1 MINRERLISL
11 AKAQMLKKRD
21 HSHRETGF
29 AFYHGLRTARLSIYL
44 REHIFPEHTEMDD
57 ILFAAGLFHD
67 IGKLEPPHN
76 QSGSRMVRAL
86 LPEELTPAVLLQ
98 VAEIVLLHTKH
109 GTCQAGYPDC
119 VNLVMDADVI
129 DHYGCMD
136 IWVNLYHCAL
146 EDQTP
151 AASIRYFQSV
161 TQQEQAEFNETMLY
175 YPLSRQIQQERFTFE
190 QAFFERL
197 QRESQGE
204 VL

>member
-1 MINRERLISL
+1 MINRERLVSL
-11 AKAQMLKKRD
+11 AKAQMLEKRD

-29 AFYHGLRTARLSIYL
+29 AFYHGLRTAKLSIYL
-44 REHIFPEHTEMDD
+44 REHIFPEHAEMDD

-86 LPEELTPAVLLQ
+86 LSEELSPAELSQ

-109 GTCQAGYPDC
+109 GACQTGFPDC
-119 VNLVMDADVI
+119 ANLVMDADVI
-129 DHYGCMD
+129 DHYGCMG
-136 IWVNLYHCAL
+136 IWMNLYYCAL

-151 AASIRYFQSV
+151 AESLRYFQTV

-175 YPLSRQIQQERFTFE
+175 YPLSRQIQQERFLYE

-197 QRESQGE
+197 KKESQGE
-204 VL
+204 VW